1 MQPRRPGPGG
11 PSSRRSVAPAPRKKN
26 NLPLILGLAGGGLLF
41 LIVIVVVATS
51 GSAPRRTEAAA
62 VDAKKPAPPPPPKPD
77 VSHLEAEGK
86 SKCAAGLDKIRPR
99 LNPDPSAPRDRVW
112 ADLEEGLKLLNAGLA
127 AYKKANELAGK
138 SYETSDFEKARRAGI
153 KLLCTDL
160 EKEGQAA
167 CDKGLK
173 LIQDCQALMTQKE
186 TLADAERAKLYGDL
200 ESGKKHIET
209 GMGLFDRSYQ
219 VSEHTFD
226 TNKYGQALKMARMKL
241 LELKK

>member
-1 MQPRRPGPGG
+1 MQPRRPSSGP
-11 PSSRRSVAPAPRKKN
+11 PSSRRSVPPPKKKN

-41 LIVIVVVATS
+41 LIVLIVVATS
-51 GSAPRRTEAAA
+51 GSKPNRAAEAD
-62 VDAKKPAPPPPPKPD
+62 VDTRKTAPPPAPKKPD
-77 VSHLEAEGK
+77 VTHLEAEGK
-86 SKCAAGLDKIRPR
+86 SKCGAGVDKIRPR
-99 LNPDPSAPRDRVW
+99 LTPDPSAPRDRVW

-127 AYKKANELAGK
+127 AYKKATELAGK
-138 SYETSDFEKARRAGI
+138 SYETSDFEKARRQGI
-153 KLLCTDL
+153 KLLCVDL

-186 TLADAERAKLYGDL
+186 TLADAERSKLYADL
-200 ESGKKHIET
+200 ESGKKSIET
-209 GMGLFDRSYQ
+209 GMQLFDRSYQ

>member
-1 MQPRRPGPGG
+1 M
-11 PSSRRSVAPAPRKKN
+11 
-26 NLPLILGLAGGGLLF
+26 ILGLAGGGLLF
-41 LIVIVVVATS
+41 LIVVILVATS
-51 GSAPRRTEAAA
+51 GSKPNRPAEEVVET
-62 VDAKKPAPPPPPKPD
+62 KKTAPPPPKKPD
-77 VSHLEAEGK
+77 VSGLEAEGK
-86 SKCAAGLDKIRPR
+86 SKCAAGVDKIRPR
-99 LNPDPSAPRDRVW
+99 LSPDASAPRERVW

-127 AYKKANELAGK
+127 AFKKAAELAGK
-138 SYETSDFEKARRAGI
+138 SYEISDFEKTRRQGI

-173 LIQDCQALMTQKE
+173 LIQDSQALMTQKE
-186 TLADAERAKLYGDL
+186 TLADAERSKLYADL
-200 ESGKKHIET
+200 DSGKKLIET
-209 GMGLFDRSYQ
+209 GMQLFDRSYQ